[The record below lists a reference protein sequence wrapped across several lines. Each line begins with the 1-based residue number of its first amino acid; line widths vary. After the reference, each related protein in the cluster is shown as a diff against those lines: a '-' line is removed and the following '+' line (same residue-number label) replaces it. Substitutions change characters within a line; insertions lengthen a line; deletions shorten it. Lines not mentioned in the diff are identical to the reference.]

1 MLVELNGVTK
11 RFKNEVVLNRV
22 DLTIK
27 QGEIIGLLGPNGAGK
42 TTTIRSIM
50 NLIPIDKGSIEIFG
64 QSLKGK
70 NQTIKRR
77 MGMVPQE
84 IVIFEDLSVRENLH
98 FFGKMYGLSGENL
111 NRRIDDVL
119 NFIGLSD
126 RKNMRPKAFS
136 GGMKRRLNIGCA
148 IVHEPELLIMD
159 EPTVGIDPQSRNH
172 ILESVRELAN
182 RGMTVIYT
190 SHYMEEVQELCNR
203 IIIMDKGKVIAEGN
217 SETLMDKHAKEEQI
231 HLEVQE
237 VTPELIEKLSNL
249 PGVKNCWELE
259 GRIEI
264 ITEPDSTKLADI
276 IDYAHSSG
284 ILAIY
289 RKQPNLEDVFLT
301 LTGKSLRDGG
311 IK

>member
-11 RFKNEVVLNRV
+11 RFKNEIVLNGV

-27 QGEIIGLLGPNGAGK
+27 RGEVIGLLGPNGAGK

-50 NLIPIDKGSIEIFG
+50 NLIPIDKGSIRLFG
-64 QSLKGK
+64 QPLKGK
-70 NQTIKRR
+70 SQAIKRR

-84 IVIFEDLSVRENLH
+84 IVIFEDLSVRENLY
-98 FFGKMYGLSGENL
+98 FFGKMYGLSGGKL
-111 NRRIDDVL
+111 NQRIDEVL
-119 NFIGLSD
+119 DFIGLTD
-126 RKNMRPKAFS
+126 RQNMRPKTFS

-148 IVHEPELLIMD
+148 IVHKPELLIMD

-172 ILESVRELAN
+172 ILESVRKLAQH
-182 RGMTVIYT
+182 GITVIYT

-203 IIIMDKGKVIAEGN
+203 IVIMDKGKVIVEGG
-217 SETLMDKHAKEEQI
+217 SEALMDKLIKKEQM
-231 HLEVQE
+231 HLEVKK
-237 VTPELIEKLSNL
+237 VTPKLIETLSNL
-249 PGVKNCWELE
+249 PGVKNCLESE

-264 ITEPDSTKLADI
+264 TTEPNTTKLADI
-276 IDYAHSSG
+276 IDCAQSSG

-301 LTGKSLRDGG
+301 LTGKTLRDGED
-311 IK
+311 